1 MSRLLTRLVT
11 LLAAVS
17 VVRRVARRDDGG
29 TVTVAGGRPVT
40 PPVAR
45 PAPKTPPPSGES
57 AETPRASTKTLL
69 KRTAK
74 RFQQERVTDNA
85 AALTYYAVM
94 ALVPS
99 ALVVVSLVG
108 IFVDDPEKA
117 FVDTA
122 SLLGIDQNSQ
132 IGQNLQQF
140 LKIATGSGSG
150 AGLALIF
157 GLAVALWSFAGAMG
171 AVMAAINRI
180 WDRDETR
187 GFALRKLLAIGMS
200 IVTAIVVLVGIF
212 AIALS
217 AGFGDRLIDHYGL
230 SSSLRPVFRY
240 VPYLVL
246 VVLMSLYLAAI
257 YWISPDK
264 GEHRVWRWITV
275 GAVVGTT
282 VWLLATIGFAVY
294 VGTVASYSK
303 VYGKLA
309 AIPIGL
315 FWIYLSSVAI
325 LFGAALD
332 AEIERATPAAH
343 EPS

>member
-17 VVRRVARRDDGG
+17 VVRRASHRDQGG
-29 TVTVAGGRPVT
+29 TVAVAGR
-40 PPVAR
+40 R
-45 PAPKTPPPSGES
+45 PAERPDQPASKSPPPSDES
-57 AETPRASTKTLL
+57 PETPRVSTVTLI

-74 RFQQERVTDNA
+74 RFQHERVTDNA

-99 ALVVVSLVG
+99 ALVVISLVG
-108 IFVDDPEKA
+108 IFVDNPQQA
-117 FVDTA
+117 FVNTA

-157 GLAVALWSFAGAMG
+157 GLAVALWSFSGAMG
-171 AVMAAINRI
+171 ALMAAINRI
-180 WDRDETR
+180 WDREETR
-187 GFALRKLLAIGMS
+187 GFVMRKGLAIAMAV
-200 IVTAIVVLVGIF
+200 VTAIVIGIAIF

-217 AGFGDRLIDHYGL
+217 AGFGDRLVDHYGL
-230 SSSLRPVFRY
+230 SSSLRPVFTY
-240 VPYLVL
+240 VPY
-246 VVLMSLYLAAI
+246 VVLLLLVSLYLAAV

-264 GEHRVWRWITV
+264 GENRIWRWITV
-275 GAVVGTT
+275 GAVVGTL

-309 AIPIGL
+309 VIPIGL
-315 FWIYLSSVAI
+315 FWIYLSSVSI

-332 AEIERATPAAH
+332 AEIERSTPRGR
-343 EPS
+343 EPA